1 MNLVKN
7 VMVLTESDDVTVGM
21 LSVLSLLPIIAVALF
36 LVVLRWPASRAMPVC
51 YFVAV
56 ALALFVWEVPVV
68 RVTAASIKGLVIA
81 GTLLYII
88 FGAILLLNTLHH
100 SGGLQAIRRGFTDIT
115 PDRRIQVI
123 IIAWLFGSLMEAVA
137 GFGTPAAICVPLLAG
152 LGFPPLAAVV
162 SGMIIQ
168 STPVSFGA
176 AGTPILIGVSG
187 GLTSQAVQAYAA
199 SAGYGWDGFLSMIG
213 AKVAILHALA
223 GVLIPLI
230 LVCFLTR
237 FFGPNRSFREGLA
250 VWKFALFASL
260 AMVIP
265 YVIVARVLGPEFPS
279 LFGSLV
285 GLAVVTT
292 AARRGFLMPPG
303 QNHWEFDQRQ
313 NWNDE
318 WVGKIEVEVDRNGDT
333 PLGGGQCRMSLMKA
347 WLPYLLVVLLLFVT
361 RVKAL
366 PLAEL
371 VKSCKVTLPDL
382 LGTGIEASFEPLYLP
397 GTIFILVSLLTCFLH
412 KIDRA
417 SYRRAWSGSIRT
429 GLAASTA
436 LVFTVPMVQVF
447 INTDGGAAGYAKMPI
462 ALAEGVASLAGSA
475 WPIFAPFI
483 GGIGAFVA
491 GSNTISNMMFSLFQ
505 FDVGRRIG
513 VDPTWVVALQAVGGA
528 AGNMICVHNV
538 VAASAVVGLL
548 GKEGLVIRRTLLPFA
563 YYALLVGAVGY
574 SVVWFSTDGLLN
586 LGTAIAGLIAVG
598 AVAVIV
604 YGTKDKL

>member
-1 MNLVKN
+1 M
-7 VMVLTESDDVTVGM
+7 TIEM
-21 LSVLSLLPIIAVALF
+21 LSLLSLLPIIAVALF

-56 ALALFVWEVPVV
+56 ALALFVWKVPGV
-68 RVTAASIKGLVIA
+68 RVAAASIKGLVIA

-100 SGGLQAIRRGFTDIT
+100 SGGLQAIRKGFTDIT

-176 AGTPILIGVSG
+176 AGTPILIGVNG
-187 GLTSQAVQAYAA
+187 GLTSQAVQEYAA
-199 SAGYGWDGFLSMIG
+199 SAGYNWDGFLGMIG
-213 AKVAILHALA
+213 AKVATLHAVA

-237 FFGPNRSFREGLA
+237 FFGRNKSFREGLA

-265 YVIVARVLGPEFPS
+265 YLIVAHTLGPEFPS

-292 AARRGFLMPPG
+292 AARKGFLMPPRAKY
-303 QNHWEFDQRQ
+303 WEFDQRQ
-313 NWNDE
+313 NWNPE
-318 WVGKIEVEVDRNGDT
+318 WIGKIEVEVDRNNDT
-333 PLGGGQCRMSLMKA
+333 MSLMRA

-361 RVKAL
+361 RLKAL
-366 PLAEL
+366 PLL
-371 VKSCKVTLPDL
+371 KLIKSCKVTLPTL
-382 LGTGIEASFEPLYLP
+382 LGTDIEASFEPLYLP
-397 GTIFILVSLLTCFLH
+397 GTIFILVSVITYFLH
-412 KIDRA
+412 RIDWA
-417 SYRRAWSGSIRT
+417 SYTRAWSGSIKT
-429 GLAASTA
+429 GLAASMA

-447 INTDGGAAGYAKMPI
+447 INSDGGAAGYAKMPI
-462 ALAEGVASLAGSA
+462 ALAEGVAALAGSA
-475 WPIFAPFI
+475 WPIFASFI

-548 GKEGLVIRRTLLPFA
+548 GKEGLVIRRTLLPFV

-574 SVVWFSTDGLLN
+574 SVVWFATDGLLN
-586 LGTAIAGLIAVG
+586 LGTVIAGLIAVG
-598 AVAVIV
+598 AAILIV
-604 YGTKDKL
+604 YGTRNQL

>member
-1 MNLVKN
+1 MEIDN
-7 VMVLTESDDVTVGM
+7 MAIGM
-21 LSVLSLLPIIAVALF
+21 LSILSLLPIIAVALF

-56 ALALFVWEVPVV
+56 ALALFIWKVPGV
-68 RVTAASIKGLVIA
+68 RVAAASIKGLVIA

-88 FGAILLLNTLHH
+88 FGAILLLNTLHY

-152 LGFPPLAAVV
+152 LGFPPLAAVI

-176 AGTPILIGVSG
+176 AGTPILIGVNG
-187 GLTSQAVQAYAA
+187 GLTSQAVQTYATNT
-199 SAGYGWDGFLSMIG
+199 GYNWDGFLSMIG
-213 AKVAILHALA
+213 AKVAVLHAVA

-237 FFGPNRSFREGLA
+237 FFGRNKSFREGLV

-260 AMVIP
+260 AMVVP
-265 YVIVARVLGPEFPS
+265 YVIVARFLGPEFPS

-292 AARRGFLMPPG
+292 AARRGFLMPSR
-303 QNHWEFDQRQ
+303 QNHWDFDQRG
-313 NWNDE
+313 NWSSE
-318 WVGKIEVEVDRNGDT
+318 WIGKIEVEVDDNSNT
-333 PLGGGQCRMSLMKA
+333 MSLMKA
-347 WLPYLLVVLLLFVT
+347 WVPYLLVVFLLFVT
-361 RVKAL
+361 RTKAL
-366 PLAEL
+366 PLVEL
-371 VKSCKVTLPDL
+371 VKSCKVTLSEF
-382 LGTGIEASFEPLYLP
+382 LGTDIEASIEPLYLP
-397 GTIFILVSLLTCFLH
+397 GTIFIIVSFITYFLH
-412 KIDRA
+412 NISRT
-417 SYRRAWSGSIRT
+417 SYIRAWSDSIKT
-429 GLAASTA
+429 GLAASMA
-436 LVFTVPMVQVF
+436 LIFTVPMVQVF
-447 INTDGGAAGYAKMPI
+447 INTDGGAAGYSKMPI
-462 ALAEGVASLAGSA
+462 ALAEGVAAFAGSA

-505 FDVGRRIG
+505 FDVGLRIG

-548 GKEGLVIRRTLLPFA
+548 GREGLVIRRTLIPFA
-563 YYALLVGAVGY
+563 YYVLLVGGLGY
-574 SVVWFSTDGLLN
+574 SVVWFSKYGLLN
-586 LGTAIAGLIAVG
+586 IGTIISGLIATG
-598 AVAVIV
+598 AVLAIV
-604 YGTKDKL
+604 YGRKDKL

>member
-1 MNLVKN
+1 MEIDN
-7 VMVLTESDDVTVGM
+7 MAIGM
-21 LSVLSLLPIIAVALF
+21 LSILSLLPIIAVALF

-56 ALALFVWEVPVV
+56 ALALFIWKVPSV
-68 RVTAASIKGLVIA
+68 RVAAASIKGLVIA

-88 FGAILLLNTLHH
+88 FGAILLLNTLHY
-100 SGGLQAIRRGFTDIT
+100 SGGLQAIRKGFTDIT

-152 LGFPPLAAVV
+152 LGFPPLAAVI

-176 AGTPILIGVSG
+176 AGTPILIGVNG
-187 GLTSQAVQAYAA
+187 GLTSQAVQTYATNT
-199 SAGYGWDGFLSMIG
+199 GYDWDGFLSMIG
-213 AKVAILHALA
+213 AKVAILHAVA

-237 FFGPNRSFREGLA
+237 FFGRNKSFREGLV

-260 AMVIP
+260 AMVVP
-265 YVIVARVLGPEFPS
+265 YVIVALFLGPEFPS

-292 AARRGFLMPPG
+292 AARRGFLMPSR
-303 QNHWEFDQRQ
+303 QNHWDFDQRE
-313 NWNDE
+313 NWNSE
-318 WVGKIEVEVDRNGDT
+318 WIGKIEVEVDGNSNT
-333 PLGGGQCRMSLMKA
+333 MSLMKA
-347 WLPYLLVVLLLFVT
+347 WVPYLLVVFLLFVT
-361 RVKAL
+361 RTKAL
-366 PLAEL
+366 PLVEL
-371 VKSCKVTLPDL
+371 VKSCKVTLSEL
-382 LGTGIEASFEPLYLP
+382 LGTDIEASVEPLYLP
-397 GTIFILVSLLTCFLH
+397 GTIFIIVSLITYFLH
-412 KIDRA
+412 KISRA
-417 SYRRAWSGSIRT
+417 SYIRAWSDSIKT
-429 GLAASTA
+429 GLAASMA

-447 INTDGGAAGYAKMPI
+447 INTDGGAAGYSKMPI
-462 ALAEGVASLAGSA
+462 ALAEGVAALAGSA

-505 FDVGRRIG
+505 FDVGLRIG

-548 GKEGLVIRRTLLPFA
+548 GREGLVIRRTLIPFA
-563 YYALLVGAVGY
+563 YYVLLVGGLGY
-574 SVVWFSTDGLLN
+574 SVVWFSKYGLLN
-586 LGTAIAGLIAVG
+586 IGTIIAGLIATG
-598 AVAVIV
+598 AVLVIV
-604 YGTKDKL
+604 YGRKDKL

>member
-1 MNLVKN
+1 MN
-7 VMVLTESDDVTVGM
+7 VMFWPEIDDVTIEM
-21 LSVLSLLPIIAVALF
+21 LSVLSLLPIVAVALF

-56 ALALFVWEVPVV
+56 ALALFVWKVPGVKIV
-68 RVTAASIKGLVIA
+68 AASTKGLIVA
-81 GTLLYII
+81 GSLLYII
-88 FGAILLLNTLHH
+88 FGAILLLNTLQQ
-100 SGGLQAIRRGFTDIT
+100 SGGLRAIRKGFTDIT

-123 IIAWLFGSLMEAVA
+123 IIAWLFGALMEAVA
-137 GFGTPAAICVPLLAG
+137 GFGTPAAICVPLLVG

-176 AGTPILIGVSG
+176 AGTPILIGVNG
-187 GLTSQAVQAYAA
+187 GLTSQESVQTYV
-199 SAGYGWDGFLSMIG
+199 SSIGLDWGSYLSLIG
-213 AKVAILHALA
+213 ARVALLHAIA

-230 LVCFLTR
+230 LVSFLTR
-237 FFGPNRSFREGLA
+237 FFGKNKSFREGIA
-250 VWKFALFASL
+250 VWKFAVFASL

-285 GLAVVTT
+285 GLAIVTT
-292 AARRGFLMPPG
+292 AARKGFLMPRKD
-303 QNHWEFDQRQ
+303 QHWEFDEKE
-313 NWNDE
+313 NWNPE
-318 WVGKIEVEVDRNGDT
+318 WIGKIEIADDDDKKT
-333 PLGGGQCRMSLMKA
+333 MSLLKA
-347 WLPYLLVVLLLFVT
+347 WSPYLLVVLLLFVT
-361 RVKAL
+361 RLKAL
-366 PLAEL
+366 PFAAMLTSE
-371 VKSCKVTLPDL
+371 KVTLMWNNL
-382 LGTGIEASFEPLYLP
+382 FGTGIAAKFQALYLP
-397 GTIFILVSLLTCFLH
+397 GAIFILVSAITYFLH
-412 KIDRA
+412 GIEWACYK
-417 SYRRAWSGSIRT
+417 RAWWSSIKT
-429 GLAASTA
+429 GLAASMA

-447 INTDGGAAGYAKMPI
+447 INSDGGAAGYAKMPI
-462 ALAEGVASLAGSA
+462 ALAEGVAALAGSA

-548 GKEGLVIRRTLLPFA
+548 GKEGLVIRRTLLPFV

-574 SVVWFSTDGLLN
+574 SVVWFSREGVLN
-586 LGTAIAGLIAVG
+586 LGTVIAGLIAVG
-598 AVAVIV
+598 AVAVIG
-604 YGTKDKL
+604 YGTRDKL